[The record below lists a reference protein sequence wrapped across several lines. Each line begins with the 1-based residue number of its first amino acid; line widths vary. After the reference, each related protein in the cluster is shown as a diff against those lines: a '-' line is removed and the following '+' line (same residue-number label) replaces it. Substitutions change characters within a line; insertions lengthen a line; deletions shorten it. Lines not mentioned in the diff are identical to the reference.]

1 MRIGILGLLHESNT
15 FLAQLT
21 ELENFAEQ
29 SLLDGPAIADAYAA
43 TPHEI
48 GGFFTGLAQ
57 LAQEATIEI
66 VPLFV
71 ARALPSGTVS
81 AACWDELMRRMFEQ
95 VELHPDLD
103 GYLVAP
109 HGATV
114 SDAARDADGDWLSR
128 LRTTVGPEVP
138 IVGTF
143 DAHANLS
150 PAMVDSCTALIG
162 YRTNPHLDQ
171 HARGVEAADL
181 LVRTVRGEIAPT
193 MHAAFPPLAINI
205 ERQLTSDPHLQP
217 LYALAD
223 QQLAEPRVLSN
234 SIVLGFPYADVA
246 EMGSSVVV
254 VTDNDPELA
263 ARLARELADELWSRR
278 ESFAGQFVDIES
290 ALDRAQES
298 ESPVCLLDMGD
309 NVGGGSAADGTFL
322 AHAIHERQTAQAAFG
337 SAFVC
342 LFDPECVR
350 QCERAGAGA
359 RLSLQMGAKTD
370 AQHGT
375 PLEASAEVLG
385 LHDGKFR
392 ESQVRH
398 GGFSEF
404 DQGPTAVVRTDSGL
418 TVMLTSRRMVP
429 FSLEQLR
436 SCELDPAGFRFLV
449 AKGVNAPVAAYAEV
463 CRTFVRVNTP
473 GSTCADMTQLTYQNR
488 RQPLFP
494 FERDALRETPG

>member
-15 FLAQLT
+15 FLAQPT
-21 ELENFAEQ
+21 EIENFAEQ
-29 SLLDGPAIADAYAA
+29 SLLIGPAIREDYAT

-48 GGFFTGLAQ
+48 GGFFTRLDALSAGESIQ
-57 LAQEATIEI
+57 V

-95 VELHPDLD
+95 VEKHPDLD

-114 SDAARDADGDWLSR
+114 SESAPDADGDWLAC
-128 LRTTVGPEVP
+128 LRAVAGPDVP

-150 PAMVDSCTALIG
+150 PAMVDACTALTG

-171 HARGVEAADL
+171 HARGVEAAEL
-181 LVRTVRGEIAPT
+181 LVRTLRGEIQPT
-193 MHAAFPPLAINI
+193 MHAIFPPLAINI

-223 QQLAEPRVLSN
+223 EQLRRPRVLTN

-254 VTDNDPELA
+254 VTDNDRQLAESLAQELA
-263 ARLARELADELWSRR
+263 EELWLRR
-278 ESFAGQFVDIES
+278 ESFAGQFIDVES
-290 ALDRAQES
+290 ALDQALRS
-298 ESPVCLLDMGD
+298 TGPVCLLDMGD

-322 AHAIHERQTAQAAFG
+322 AHAIHRRQSDSNMDAATKPA
-337 SAFVC
+337 SAWVC
-342 LFDPECVR
+342 LFDPESVR
-350 QCERAGAGA
+350 QCERAGQGG
-359 RLSLQMGAKTD
+359 RLTLQMGGKTD
-370 AQHGT
+370 RQHGS
-375 PLEASAEVLG
+375 PLQAEVTIVG
-385 LHDGKFR
+385 LYDGKFR

-398 GGFSEF
+398 GGFSAF
-404 DQGPTAVVRTDSGL
+404 DQGRTAVVQTDTGL
-418 TVMLTSRRMVP
+418 TLMLTSRRMVP

-436 SCELDPAGFRFLV
+436 SCELDPASFDVLV

-463 CRTFVRVNTP
+463 CPTLIRVNTP
-473 GSTCADMTQLTYQNR
+473 GSTCADMTQLTYRHR
-488 RQPLFP
+488 RKPLFP
-494 FERDALRETPG
+494 FERQSL